1 MTTNNPKKILLVDDN
16 VLFLKLLNKAFTNS
30 GFDCV
35 TAESAE
41 LAMALLRSKP
51 LPDIIL
57 SDYNM
62 PQMNGLEFR
71 RALISD
77 GDFTDIPFVFLTQFS
92 DEQLMV
98 EGLDL
103 KAIDYII
110 KNTPVNIIIS
120 KVNNILHTVD
130 KQHELSEQELK
141 KAATTLNIKSIPG
154 KTPAIKGFTL
164 HFWHQAYEGIPGGD
178 FIDFIKVNDRYTFIV
193 LGDVMGK
200 KWMAWFFTIG
210 FLSYIRSA
218 VRFSA
223 FNEEYSTATI
233 LYKVNNVI
241 CFDDVLKDIL
251 SSLSLL
257 LIDSESDKVTYSGAG
272 DLPLLHYSAA
282 EQKFTPINS
291 SGLLLGLFPDGR
303 YDEQEIILKTE
314 DKLFAFTD
322 GMIDFRDLTGKKS
335 DYDLFSG
342 SLLPFLTTPDY
353 FDKIKSE
360 ILTKDT
366 DNRVDDSSIIILY
379 KN

>member
-1 MTTNNPKKILLVDDN
+1 MTDHTIKKILLVDDN
-16 VLFLKLLNKAFTNS
+16 PLFLKLLNKAFKNA
-30 GFDCV
+30 GFECV

-41 LAMALLRSKP
+41 LAMELLKSKP
-51 LPDIIL
+51 PPDIIL

-62 PQMNGLEFR
+62 PRMNGLQFR
-71 RALISD
+71 KNLMAE
-77 GDFTDIPFVFLTQFS
+77 GDFTNIPFVFLTQFS
-92 DEQLMV
+92 DEELMI

-130 KQHELSEQELK
+130 KQYELSEMELK
-141 KAATTLNIKSIPG
+141 KAATSLNIKSIPARV
-154 KTPAIKGFTL
+154 PDINGFAVN
-164 HFWHQAYEGIPGGD
+164 FWHKAYQDIPGGD
-178 FIDFIKVNDRYTFIV
+178 FIDFIKVNDRYAFIV

-251 SSLSLL
+251 ASLSLL
-257 LIDSESDKVTYSGAG
+257 LVDSETNKVLYSGAG
-272 DLPLLHYSAA
+272 DLPLLHYKAVNKTLT
-282 EQKFTPINS
+282 QIRS
-291 SGLLLGLFPDGR
+291 SGLLLGLFPNGN
-303 YDEQEIILKTE
+303 YNEEEIFLEKD

-322 GMIDFRDLTGKKS
+322 GLIDFRDATGKKS
-335 DYDLFSG
+335 DYNLFTD

-353 FDKIKSE
+353 FDKLKEDIFKKTPES
-360 ILTKDT
+360 T
-366 DNRVDDSSIIILY
+366 VDDSSIISLHKI
-379 KN
+379 